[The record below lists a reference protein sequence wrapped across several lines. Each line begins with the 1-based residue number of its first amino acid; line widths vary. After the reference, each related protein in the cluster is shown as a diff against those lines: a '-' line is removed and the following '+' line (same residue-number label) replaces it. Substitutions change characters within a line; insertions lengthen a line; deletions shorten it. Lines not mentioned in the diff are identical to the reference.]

1 MQEIHKRMETK
12 TMEQSFDRPI
22 PGMGMTHE
30 VGARPW
36 QTPPALVTVEE
47 ATDYYI
53 ERMGSDQFKAQ
64 LIDVMEMGVPLTTLA
79 NTIQLA
85 SVMEGMHTVDVG
97 ILMIPIIVELM
108 ITIADSA
115 NVKYQTGMEG
125 MENERPTIANRI
137 ISDIMKEKNLNQD
150 DMPVEETQ
158 ETMQEEQPQQEPMG
172 LMSRRA

>member
-1 MQEIHKRMETK
+1 
-12 TMEQSFDRPI
+12 MEQSFDRPI

-47 ATDYYI
+47 AANYYI
-53 ERMGSDQFKAQ
+53 ERMGTDQFKAQ